1 MPSRPGCGPDAGAV
15 PGAAVGLARGS
26 LTPVRGWGWFLRLWL
41 HRQSCLSLRNTLI
54 LVVEPALGPPLESLS
69 GQTLPPA
76 PPPPPPSPPGQACN
90 LAQEP
95 RTELPLC
102 LK

>member
-1 MPSRPGCGPDAGAV
+1 M
-15 PGAAVGLARGS
+15 GLARGS

-69 GQTLPPA
+69 GQTLPP
-76 PPPPPPSPPGQACN
+76 PPPGQACN

-95 RTELPLC
+95 STELPLC